1 MTSHEQ
7 AQADKA
13 LLILRG
19 ALEQLQREMQSP
31 LGRLHAAAMR
41 FWHDD
46 GQKFVDGSPDLVD
59 DIEKRLATTLGSVA
73 ELQRLLEN
81 LRATRDPHYVPLS
94 VGIAPSLSH

>member
-19 ALEQLQREMQSP
+19 SLDQLQREMQPS
-31 LGRLHAAAMR
+31 LARVQAAAKR
-41 FWHDD
+41 FGPND

-59 DIEKRLATTLGSVA
+59 AIEQRLASTLGSVA
-73 ELQRLLEN
+73 ELQRMLDS
-81 LRATRDPHYVPLS
+81 LRASRDPHYVPLDA
-94 VGIAPSLSH
+94 GLAPSLSR